1 MATLQIGNGNWAVEE
16 DLLLGYNI
24 NDYNGKYYPR
34 DIAWTRG
41 SDAWRTTSS
50 GLIQRAPWNLAQY
63 SEQFENGIWSKTASS
78 VISNSTIAPNGTLTA
93 DSFIEDTSTSLHIVG
108 QTLGNTG
115 GVYTV
120 SVYAK
125 PNGRNWMYISMA
137 AALNYG
143 AYFDVSNGVLGTVES
158 NVSASITSVGNG
170 WYRCVMTANTGALSP
185 RCQMYTSPSNN
196 VNSYLGNG
204 TSGLFIWGAQIVEG
218 SAALDY
224 FPTTDRLNV
233 GRVDYTYTSRGA
245 MLVEPQRTNLC
256 LYSQT
261 FSDASWIAL
270 NSTRVSTNNVDPS
283 GTNTALNVTWGTGGS
298 KYFYRTQTGLT
309 IGTTYTITFYVK
321 SSNASKF
328 RIYSESLG
336 IISADFTTT
345 SAFQRFQLTY
355 TATATS
361 GTFGLQSASDNTAA
375 DLIVAFAQ
383 FEAGAYPTTYV
394 QTVATTVTRIADT
407 FTRSN
412 IFTNGY
418 ISSAGGTWYVELV
431 NNIPYTRDAGNSNFF
446 IGDAANNS
454 PSNSLEIRNGGVAN
468 SRLDIGKRIG
478 GTYTSLFTTTTS
490 TVKIAIKWN
499 GANVDVFV
507 NGVKQVSASAFA
519 ITNMEFLY
527 SQIQDVPRYVP
538 WMTLYSTPLSDAECA
553 FITTL

>member
-336 IISADFTTT
+336 IIS
-345 SAFQRFQLTY
+345 
-355 TATATS
+355 
-361 GTFGLQSASDNTAA
+361 
-375 DLIVAFAQ
+375 
-383 FEAGAYPTTYV
+383 TYV